1 MIQTATNARD
11 FWAQAKNRKLW
22 DEIIPGEW
30 RKTIPYELTEESI
43 QQYCRSIGDMHPIYF
58 DEAYAAKSIYGG
70 LIAPP
75 TIHALL
81 IFACLPMDD
90 WIRTPGHINAG
101 QTWNYYHPARA
112 GDVITLQAR
121 AVDKF
126 VRKDRLFIIHENTF
140 SNQRGEVTATGRGWS
155 IRPE

>member
-1 MIQTATNARD
+1 MSQQRTTGKD
-11 FWAQAKNRKLW
+11 FWADAKARKLW

-30 RKTIPYELTEESI
+30 RRTVPFHLTLDSI
-43 QQYCRSIGDMHPIYF
+43 QNYCRSIGDLHPLYF
-58 DEAYAAKSIYGG
+58 DENYAAKTKFGG

-101 QTWNYYHPARA
+101 QTWNYDKPARP

-126 VRKDRLFIIHENTF
+126 IRKDRLFIIHENTF
-140 SNQRGEVTATGRGWS
+140 SNQRGEITAVGRGWS